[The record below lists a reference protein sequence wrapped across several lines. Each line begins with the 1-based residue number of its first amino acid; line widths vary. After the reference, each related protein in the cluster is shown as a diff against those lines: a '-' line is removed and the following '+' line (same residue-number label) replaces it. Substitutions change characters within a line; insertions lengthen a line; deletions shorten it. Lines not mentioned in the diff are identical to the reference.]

1 MTDIKRLKVMVVDD
15 TITYRKIVTDILSE
29 LPDVE
34 VVGTANNGK
43 IALNKIASLKPDL
56 ITLDIEMPEM
66 NGLDV
71 LAHIQKEHPDIGVI
85 MLSTST
91 REGGEMTIRALEL
104 GAFDFI
110 PKPLS
115 GTMAE
120 NRNEIKN
127 LLTPILK
134 AFKRR
139 QEIKNILKG
148 ETIAAGKKSDLSSKR
163 KKSSAESENVA
174 GRMQK
179 ISERL
184 RIKSEIIA
192 IGISTGGPNALA
204 KMMPLIP
211 PDIGVPILIV
221 QHMPP
226 IFTASLARS
235 LNAKCNLSVAEARDG
250 QLLTMNTVLIAPG
263 GKHMKVATGTDGK
276 NRIIRITDD
285 PPENS
290 CKPSVD
296 YLFRSVAEHYV
307 GRATG
312 VIMTGMGSDGTKG
325 AELLKKS
332 GSFIIAQDEDSCTVF
347 GMPKDVIE
355 SNLADIVLSLDKI
368 PLEIVNTV
376 KGPIKQ
382 LADV

>member
-1 MTDIKRLKVMVVDD
+1 
-15 TITYRKIVTDILSE
+15 
-29 LPDVE
+29 
-34 VVGTANNGK
+34 
-43 IALNKIASLKPDL
+43 AL
-56 ITLDIEMPEM
+56 
-66 NGLDV
+66 
-71 LAHIQKEHPDIGVI
+71 IQKEHPDTEVI

-120 NRNEIKN
+120 NRNEIKG
-127 LLTPILK
+127 LIAPMLK
-134 AFKRR
+134 AYKRR
-139 QEIKNILKG
+139 REIKNILKG
-148 ETIAAGKKSDLSSKR
+148 DLLATGKKSALPSKR
-163 KKSSAESENVA
+163 KKSSAASGNVA
-174 GRMQK
+174 GRMKK
-179 ISERL
+179 ISGRL
-184 RIKSEIIA
+184 KIKSEIIA
-192 IGISTGGPNALA
+192 IGVSTGGPNALA

-235 LNAKCNLSVAEARDG
+235 LNAKCNLSVVEARDG
-250 QLLTMNTVLIAPG
+250 QLLPMNAALIAPG
-263 GKHMKVATGTDGK
+263 GKHMKLAASADGK
-276 NRIIRITDD
+276 DKIIRITDD

-307 GRATG
+307 ERATG
-312 VIMTGMGSDGTKG
+312 IIMTGMGSDGTKG

-347 GMPKDVIE
+347 GMPKDIIE

-368 PLEIVNTV
+368 PVEIVNSV
-376 KGPIKQ
+376 KGSH
-382 LADV
+382 

>member
-1 MTDIKRLKVMVVDD
+1 MTDTAKLKIMVVDD
-15 TITYRKIVTDILSE
+15 TIVYRKIVTDILSE

-34 VVGTANNGK
+34 VVGTASNGK
-43 IALNKIASLKPDL
+43 IALHKIASLKPDL
-56 ITLDIEMPEM
+56 ITLDIEMPVM

-71 LAHIQKEHPDIGVI
+71 LAHIQKESPDTGVI

-120 NRNEIKN
+120 NRNEIKG
-127 LLTPILK
+127 LIAPILK
-134 AFKRR
+134 AFKRH
-139 QEIKNILKG
+139 QGIKSILKG
-148 ETIAAGKKSDLSSKR
+148 EPITTDKKRELPSKSKKSATAPEIAAG
-163 KKSSAESENVA
+163 
-174 GRMQK
+174 
-179 ISERL
+179 
-184 RIKSEIIA
+184 RIKTKSEIVV

-226 IFTASLARS
+226 IFTASLAKS

-250 QLLTMNTVLIAPG
+250 QLLPINTALIAPG
-263 GKHMKVATGTDGK
+263 GKHMKVAAGADGK

-325 AELLKKS
+325 AQLLKQS
-332 GSFIIAQDEDSCTVF
+332 GSFIIAQDEESCTVF

-368 PLEIVNTV
+368 PLGIVNAV
-376 KGPIKQ
+376 KGSH
-382 LADV
+382 

>member
-1 MTDIKRLKVMVVDD
+1 MYGIRRLRIMVVDD
-15 TITYRKIVTDILSE
+15 TIVYRKIVSDILSE
-29 LPDVE
+29 FPDVE

-71 LAHIQKEHPDIGVI
+71 LAQIQKKHPDTGVI

-91 REGGEMTIRALEL
+91 REGGEMTIKALEL

-115 GTMAE
+115 GTMIE
-120 NRNEIKN
+120 NRNEIKG
-127 LLTPILK
+127 LLAPMLK
-134 AFKRR
+134 AFMRHR
-139 QEIKNILKG
+139 EIKNILKG
-148 ETIAAGKKSDLSSKR
+148 RTISTDKKSNLPLERNKIAVSSK
-163 KKSSAESENVA
+163 NIT
-174 GRMQK
+174 GRVNK
-179 ISERL
+179 IPGQL
-184 RIKSEIIA
+184 KAKSEIIA
-192 IGISTGGPNALA
+192 IGISTGGPSALA
-204 KMMPLIP
+204 RMMPLLP

-226 IFTASLARS
+226 IFTASLAKS
-235 LNAKCNLSVAEARDG
+235 LNTKCSLSVVEAKDG
-250 QLLTMNTVLIAPG
+250 QLLSMNNVLIAPG
-263 GKHMKVATGTDGK
+263 GKQMKVAASFDGNEK
-276 NRIIRITDD
+276 IIRITDD

-296 YLFRSVAEHYV
+296 YLFRSIAEHYAEK
-307 GRATG
+307 ATG

-325 AELLKKS
+325 AELLKER

-355 SNLADIVLSLDKI
+355 NNLADIVLSLDKI
-368 PLEIVNTV
+368 PIEILNTV
-376 KGPIKQ
+376 KGSHKKTG
-382 LADV
+382 